1 VTNYSIII
9 DSSVLRRKI
18 HVRFLVPE
26 GDNLQCLFL
35 LHGFAGNQDE
45 WDRMSRIRSVAEEF
59 KIAVVMPGC
68 GNGYYEDTQEN
79 MSKFIAEELVAYAV
93 RELPISGLK
102 KDTFIGGVSMGG
114 FGALLVAAKYS
125 HVFGKVASFS
135 GAFIIH
141 DVAIGNP
148 GILGNA
154 DVNFFRS
161 VFGDFSTLEGSS
173 RDPVAEMIRSSKTN
187 NAPAILLL
195 CGRDDVLY
203 RANQRVVKELQSN
216 GIAVAWYGAGGRHQ
230 WAFWNNM
237 LPYVIRWLVAGI
249 LPEEEDGERL

>member
-1 VTNYSIII
+1 MTNYSIII
-9 DSSVLRRKI
+9 ESSVLRRKI

-35 LHGFAGNQDE
+35 LHGFDGNQDE
-45 WDRMSRIRSVAEEF
+45 WDKKSRIRSVAEEF

-114 FGALLVAAKYS
+114 FGALLIAAKYK

-148 GILGNA
+148 GVLGNA
-154 DVNFFRS
+154 DVNYLRA

-173 RDPVAEMIRSSKTN
+173 RDPVAEAIRTDKLGEI
-187 NAPAILLL
+187 PEILIL
-195 CGRDDVLY
+195 CGNRDVLY
-203 RANQRVVKELQSN
+203 EANRKVVQELNAN
-216 GIAVAWYGAGGRHQ
+216 GVPVLWYGGLGSHH
-230 WAFWNNM
+230 WSFWNGV
-237 LPYVIRWLVAGI
+237 LPYVVRWLVKGSLEGLNSASI
-249 LPEEEDGERL
+249 S

>member
-1 VTNYSIII
+1 MTNYSTIIE
-9 DSSVLRRKI
+9 SSVLKRKI
-18 HVRFLVPE
+18 PVRFLIPE

-35 LHGFAGNQDE
+35 LHGFNGNHDE
-45 WDRMSRIRSVAEEF
+45 WDKMSCIRNVAEEL

-79 MSKFIAEELVAYAV
+79 MSKFIAEELVEYAV

-114 FGALLVAAKYS
+114 FGALLIAAKYS
-125 HVFGKVASFS
+125 NVFGKIASFS

-148 GILGNA
+148 GVLGNA

-173 RDPVAEMIRSSKTN
+173 RDPAAEMIRSSKTEN
-187 NAPAILLL
+187 IPKIMLL
-195 CGRDDVLY
+195 CGYDDVLY
-203 RANQRVVKELQSN
+203 RANLGIVEQFKSN
-216 GIAVAWYGAGGRHQ
+216 SISAEWHSSAGGHH
-230 WAFWNNM
+230 WTLWNSM
-237 LPYVIRWLVAGI
+237 LPYVMRWFVDGTF
-249 LPEEEDGERL
+249 PEIEEI